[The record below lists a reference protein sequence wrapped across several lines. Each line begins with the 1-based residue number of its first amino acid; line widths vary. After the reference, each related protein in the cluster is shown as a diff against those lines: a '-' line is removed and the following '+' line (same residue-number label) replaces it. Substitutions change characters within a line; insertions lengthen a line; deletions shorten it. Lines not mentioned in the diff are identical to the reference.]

1 MFRSRAFCAVAC
13 VVLCSIVLAPSP
25 ARAGEGVDVEY
36 IPYDAIAAVVLHPQ
50 RVLTSPKFEL
60 WPIEVAT
67 AVGMD
72 NLGIDP
78 AKVEQAIG
86 VLGMTGL
93 PAGQPGLG
101 VILHFAEP
109 YDKAAVMDRLGTNT
123 AEATYNGKT
132 YNRPNAQGGF
142 GFAMPDER
150 TLLIGTE
157 MSLRGMLKPPKE
169 ATPLVKLLGS
179 VDTSKTAVAVLDF
192 ATIQPMVSLALEA
205 LPPVPPA
212 FNEFLLA
219 HEDLSWVEL
228 EIDFEASPT
237 IAFALGGNDEAS
249 AAKLKELLEKAK
261 VMGQQYAEVYINQ
274 MEAEATDATSRAIPQ
289 YLRRLLNKFIGD
301 VEIAQTDDR
310 VDVVLLK
317 ESPEMATTGV
327 MVALMLPA
335 VQAARE
341 AARRSAAV
349 NQMKR
354 IAIAMHN
361 YHDANKKFPAR
372 VITDADGNPLLSWR
386 VALLP
391 YLEDGGAQLYK
402 EFHLDEPWDSEHN
415 SKLIARMPAVYG
427 NPNFTSPGMTVYLA
441 LAGEG
446 TIFGEAEGLGIRRIT
461 DGTSNTAMIVEADP
475 IRAVEWTRP
484 DDLLV
489 DMDNPKDGVGNLR
502 PGIFNVALADGSVHA
517 ISTDVDAD
525 VLRSLYTYA
534 GGEVV
539 EIPR

>member
-1 MFRSRAFCAVAC
+1 MFRSRAFRGFTC
-13 VVLCSIVLAPSP
+13 VVLLSIVVAPTR
-25 ARAGEGVDVEY
+25 ARAAEGVDVDY
-36 IPYDAIAAVVLHPQ
+36 IPYDAIAAVVLHP
-50 RVLTSPKFEL
+50 RRLLTSPKFEL

-72 NLGIDP
+72 YLGIDP

-101 VILHFAEP
+101 LILHFAEP
-109 YDKAAVMDRLGTNT
+109 YDKAAVMDRLGQST
-123 AEATYNGKT
+123 AQATYNGKT
-132 YNRPNAQGGF
+132 YYKPTAQGGF

-150 TLLIGTE
+150 TLLVGTE
-157 MSLRGMLKPPKE
+157 LALRGMLKPPKDPP
-169 ATPLVKLLGS
+169 PLVKLLEK
-179 VDTSKTAVAVLDF
+179 VDTSKSAVAVLDF
-192 ATIQPMVSLALEA
+192 ATVQPMVSLAIET
-205 LPPVPPA
+205 LPPVPAP

-219 HEDLSWVEL
+219 HEHLSWVEL
-228 EIDFEASPT
+228 EIDLEASPT

-249 AAKLKELLEKAK
+249 ASKLKELLEKAK

-274 MEAEATDATSRAIPQ
+274 MEAEATDATSRSIPQ
-289 YLRRLLNKFIGD
+289 YLRRLLNKFAGEI
-301 VEIAQTDDR
+301 EIAQTGDR
-310 VDVVLLK
+310 VDVMLLK
-317 ESPEMATTGV
+317 ESPEMASTGV

-341 AARRSAAV
+341 AARRNMST
-349 NQMKR
+349 NQMKQ

-361 YHDANKKFPAR
+361 YHDANKHFPAR
-372 VITDADGNPLLSWR
+372 AITDADGNPLLSWR

-391 YLEDGGAQLYK
+391 YLEQGGAQLYQ

-427 NPNFTSPGMTVYLA
+427 NPNFAAPGMTIYLA
-441 LAGEG
+441 LVGEG
-446 TIFGEAEGLGIRRIT
+446 TIFGGEALGIRRIT

-475 IRAVEWTRP
+475 VRAVEWTRP
-484 DDLLV
+484 DDLPV
-489 DMDNPKDGVGNLR
+489 DMNNPMDGVGNLR
-502 PGIFNVALADGSVHA
+502 PGIFNAAFADGSVHA
-517 ISTDVDAD
+517 ISKNVDKD
-525 VLRSLYTYA
+525 LLRALYTYA